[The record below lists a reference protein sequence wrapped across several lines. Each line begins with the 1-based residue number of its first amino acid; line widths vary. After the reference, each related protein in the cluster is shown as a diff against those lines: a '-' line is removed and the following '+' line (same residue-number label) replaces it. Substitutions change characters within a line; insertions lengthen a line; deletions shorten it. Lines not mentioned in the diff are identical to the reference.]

1 MRTMVATDGCLLK
14 LVDYKVQLCNL
25 RGDSMSVSKKERKKE
40 SKSRSLKQLIN
51 VLSLL
56 IGTEIKKAHIKRIQD
71 RSFPRS
77 YSNI

>member
-1 MRTMVATDGCLLK
+1 
-14 LVDYKVQLCNL
+14 
-25 RGDSMSVSKKERKKE
+25 MSVSQKERKKERKKV
-40 SKSRSLKQLIN
+40 SNPLPSRSLKQLIN